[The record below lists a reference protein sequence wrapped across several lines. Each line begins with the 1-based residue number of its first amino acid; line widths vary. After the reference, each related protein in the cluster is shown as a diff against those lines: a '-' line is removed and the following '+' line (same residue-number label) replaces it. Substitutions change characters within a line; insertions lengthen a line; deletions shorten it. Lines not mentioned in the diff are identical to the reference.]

1 MDPLELSR
9 LQAKA
14 EAELRRVRSEWRD
27 LRDAGIIS
35 QERWAQVKAMAEVD
49 VTATIWHPVD
59 VYQQAIE
66 EAKR

>member
-1 MDPLELSR
+1 MDPLEISR

-14 EAELRRVRSEWRD
+14 EAELRRVRSEWRA
-27 LRDAGIIS
+27 LRDAGIVS
-35 QERWAQVKAMAEVD
+35 QERWARVQAMAESD

-66 EAKR
+66 EVKR